1 MQERKYMDL
10 EPKIQSIIEKSGAK
24 FGVALRHIE
33 SGEEILINADQYFP
47 MASVF
52 KIPILVEACFRLAEG
67 QIKPTDRWTL
77 LNSDKN
83 FPSGV
88 LVFFDEGLTPTV
100 KDLMMFMII
109 ISDNTATDIL
119 LNRLGKQAVVSRM
132 RSLGLNNI
140 HITMTVRELFAEI
153 MPDTNPNK
161 PIQELYRIMR
171 EKGDELEETPKTG
184 RIVALTPENN
194 VSTPRDM
201 TRLLQLIYDG
211 KAPNREWSDYALNIL
226 FHQQLND
233 RIPRFL
239 PNGTLV
245 AHKTGTISSTRN
257 DAGIIY
263 VNDKSHVILSEFV
276 IWEPPQDPRLA
287 RQGVFEV
294 ENAMGEIA
302 LAAYQA
308 YS

>member
-1 MQERKYMDL
+1 MNL
-10 EPKIQSIIEKSGAK
+10 EAKIHSVIEKSGAT
-24 FGVALRHIE
+24 FGIALHHIE
-33 SGEEILINADQYFP
+33 SGEEVLINENQYFP

-67 QIKPTDRWTL
+67 KIRPDDRWTL
-77 LNSDKN
+77 KNSDAN

-119 LNRLGKQAVVSRM
+119 LNRFGKKAVVERM
-132 RSLGLNNI
+132 RSLGLEHI
-140 HITMTVRELFAEI
+140 HIPMTVRELFEEI

-161 PIQELYRIMR
+161 PIRELYQRMR
-171 EKGDELEETPKTG
+171 DRAGKDRMKNAE
-184 RIVALTPENN
+184 RIVAQTQENN
-194 VSTPRDM
+194 VATPLDM
-201 TRLLQLIYDG
+201 TRLIKMIYEG
-211 KAPNREWSDYALNIL
+211 KTPDRKWSDFGLDVL
-226 FHQQLND
+226 LHQQLND

-239 PNGTLV
+239 PQGTMV
-245 AHKTGTISSTRN
+245 AHKTGTIGPVRN

-263 VNDKSHVILSEFV
+263 VNDNSHVILSEFV
-276 IWEPPQDPRLA
+276 LWQPPEDPEAL

-302 LAAYQA
+302 RLAYDNFQ
-308 YS
+308 

>member
-1 MQERKYMDL
+1 MDL
-10 EPKIQSIIEKSGAK
+10 EKKIQSIIDKSGAK
-24 FGVALRHIE
+24 FGIALRHIE
-33 SGEEILINADQYFP
+33 SSEEVLINEDQYFP

-52 KIPILVEACFRLAEG
+52 KIPILVEACFKLAEG
-67 QIKPTDRWTL
+67 QIKPTDRWPL

-88 LVFFDEGLTPTV
+88 LVFFEEGLTPTI

-109 ISDNTATDIL
+109 ISDNSATDIL
-119 LNRLGKQAVVSRM
+119 LNRLGKQAVVDRM
-132 RSLGLNNI
+132 RSLGLNDI

-161 PIQELYRIMR
+161 PILELYRRMR
-171 EKGDELEETPKTG
+171 EHDDENDIPRSG

-194 VSTPRDM
+194 VTTPRDM
-201 TRLLQLIYDG
+201 TRLLQLIYEG
-211 KAPNREWSDYALNIL
+211 KTPNRQWSDFGLDIL

-233 RIPRFL
+233 RIPRYL
-239 PNGTLV
+239 PSGTPV
-245 AHKTGTISSTRN
+245 AHKTGTIGPVRN

-263 VNDKSHVILSEFV
+263 VNDHSHVILSEFV
-276 IWEPPQDPRLA
+276 MWQPPQDPKKA
-287 RQGVFEV
+287 RQGVIDI

-302 LAAYQA
+302 LAAYEA
-308 YS
+308 FS

>member
-1 MQERKYMDL
+1 MNL
-10 EPKIQSIIEKSGAK
+10 ESQIQSVIQKSGAK

-33 SGEEILINADQYFP
+33 SGSEVLINAAQYFP

-67 QIKPTDRWTL
+67 QIKPDDRWTL
-77 LNSDKN
+77 RNDEKN

-100 KDLMMFMII
+100 KDLMMLMII

-119 LNRLGKQAVVSRM
+119 LNRFGKDAVVSRM
-132 RSLGLNNI
+132 RSLGLNDI
-140 HITMTVRELFAEI
+140 HIPMTVRELFTEI

-161 PIQELYRIMR
+161 PIQDLYKRMR
-171 EKGDELEETPKTG
+171 ETSGEDRMEKAKRLVELSPNNDVTTP
-184 RIVALTPENN
+184 A
-194 VSTPRDM
+194 DM
-201 TRLLQLIYDG
+201 TNLLQAIYDG
-211 KAPNREWSDYALNIL
+211 KVPDRKWSDFALDVL

-239 PNGTLV
+239 PQGTLV
-245 AHKTGTISSTRN
+245 AHKTGTIGPVRN

-263 VNDKSHVILSEFV
+263 VNDNSHVILSMFMM
-276 IWEPPQDPRLA
+276 WQPPKEGGLA
-287 RQGVFEV
+287 MSQSVFEV

-302 LAAYQA
+302 LLAYQA
-308 YS
+308 FS